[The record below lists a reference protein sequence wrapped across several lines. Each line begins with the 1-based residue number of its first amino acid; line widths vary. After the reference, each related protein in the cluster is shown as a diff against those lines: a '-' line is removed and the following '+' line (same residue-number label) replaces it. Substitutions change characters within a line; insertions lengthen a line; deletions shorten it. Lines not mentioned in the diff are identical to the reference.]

1 MMILV
6 YDLFVVVMVFN
17 SVGIKLL
24 IVLEKVIIFF

>member
-1 MMILV
+1 MILV

-24 IVLEKVIIFF
+24 IVLEKVWIFF